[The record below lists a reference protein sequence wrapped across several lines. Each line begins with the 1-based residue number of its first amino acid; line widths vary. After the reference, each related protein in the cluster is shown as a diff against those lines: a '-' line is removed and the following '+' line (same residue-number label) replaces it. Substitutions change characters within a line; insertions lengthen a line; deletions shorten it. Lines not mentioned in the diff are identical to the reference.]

1 MKLPQGIEMLAIFKN
16 YETDVSILDD
26 FDFYE
31 DRQKAMQ
38 ERKARQQN
46 SMMTTGLVGEN
57 EHRNSANTTGEFMK
71 QMTKSFALV
80 VRLDENNK
88 EVAADR
94 DNLVSHG
101 PIGNVV
107 KSDDGQSVPAS
118 STQTS

>member
-1 MKLPQGIEMLAIFKN
+1 MLTIFKN

-38 ERKARQQN
+38 ERKARQQS
-46 SMMTTGLVGEN
+46 SMIAVGLVGES
-57 EHRNSANTTGEFMK
+57 EHGSSANISGDFVK
-71 QMTKSFALV
+71 QMSKSFAQV
-80 VRLDENNK
+80 VRLDENNN
-88 EVAADR
+88 EVTVPDR
-94 DNLVSHG
+94 GTSGSDG

-107 KSDDGQSVPAS
+107 KADDGISVSAS